1 VSDLHAGFQRA
12 DADARG
18 DGLFA
23 FLERVD
29 GLPHVQAIKRR
40 MTELLGPSAGQH
52 LLEVGCGMGHEIR
65 RLAGRVAPPD
75 RHLTRLRPQRGAH
88 RALRRAQAR

>member
-1 VSDLHAGFQRA
+1 VSDLHVGFQRA

-23 FLERVD
+23 FLARVD

-40 MTELLGPSAGQH
+40 MTDLLGPSAGQH
-52 LLEVGCGMGHEIR
+52 LLEVGCGMGHEVR
-65 RLAGRVAPPD
+65 RLAGRVAPDLYWPS
-75 RHLTRLRPQRGAH
+75 T
-88 RALRRAQAR
+88 